1 MQQSVMF
8 GIMTTGGT
16 PRDVIAK
23 LNSVINDVVQERE
36 FVHFAALG
44 YEMTGGTVE
53 DFATFIRDDTARYAR
68 LIKALG
74 DVIE

>member
-1 MQQSVMF
+1 MLDKIIARARLGCFHGVVRSV
-8 GIMTTGGT
+8 
-16 PRDVIAK
+16 A
-23 LNSVINDVVQERE
+23 L
-36 FVHFAALG
+36 ALG

-53 DFATFIRDDTARYAR
+53 GSATFIRDDTTRYAR